1 MTFYPQCPS
10 IIVTDKWENRMTI
23 LSRKE
28 KNSVMTVESAFTG
41 EGKKS
46 VQKNED
52 TDQDIDAQL
61 RQHIEHQIAYGQH
74 IES

>member
-1 MTFYPQCPS
+1 MA
-10 IIVTDKWENRMTI
+10 
-23 LSRKE
+23 
-28 KNSVMTVESAFTG
+28 VESAFTG

-61 RQHIEHQIAYGQH
+61 CQHIEHQIAYGQH